1 MLKVESER
9 SYHQKNLQI
18 LDQLV
23 GQASEFAS
31 ISTWRMLFSDEIWFM
46 YLFCFGV
53 SFCRLDMIIFAFH
66 FLTRFIL
73 SQMVSERQRIETSPS
88 RMFTDSVPSPPSY
101 EEASGI
107 WSSQTMEGST
117 DSVGYF
123 LGEVCLFLSL
133 FPGLILFFTWYSCCL
148 STNVS

>member
-1 MLKVESER
+1 MQLPSEKSSNPR
-9 SYHQKNLQI
+9 SACRTGKWIYFNFYIENVVFRMKYDLFI
-18 LDQLV
+18 YFVLV
-23 GQASEFAS
+23 VHFVS
-31 ISTWRMLFSDEIWFM
+31 WIWLSLHF
-46 YLFCFGV
+46 
-53 SFCRLDMIIFAFH
+53 IFLH
-66 FLTRFIL
+66 LFIL
-73 SQMVSERQRIETSPS
+73 LQMVSQRQRIEASPS

-117 DSVGYF
+117 DSMGYF

-133 FPGLILFFTWYSCCL
+133 FPSLILFYTWYSCRL